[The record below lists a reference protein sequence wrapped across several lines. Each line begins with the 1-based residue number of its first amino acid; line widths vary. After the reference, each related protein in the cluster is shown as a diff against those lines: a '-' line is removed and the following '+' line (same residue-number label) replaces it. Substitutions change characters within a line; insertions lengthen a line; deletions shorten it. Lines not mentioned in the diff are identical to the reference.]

1 MCAVKGCLYER
12 TGKCPDGNPSLR
24 AAEVLSREG
33 YPDFVASRAYYAM
46 FYTAEALLLAR
57 GLSFSSHSA
66 VIAAFGKEFAR
77 SKALDPK
84 FHRYLVDAQDFRNL
98 GDYGVGPQVSPF
110 QSQEILRWTHEF
122 LTVVEGFL
130 AACS

>member
-1 MCAVKGCLYER
+1 MNEQVNVLMEKAR
-12 TGKCPDGNPSLR
+12 ASLR

-33 YPDFVASRAYYAM
+33 YPDFVASRAYYAI
-46 FYTAEALLLAR
+46 EALLLAR

-110 QSQEILRWTHEF
+110 QSQEILRWTQEF
-122 LTVVEGFL
+122 LTAVEGYL